1 MLSLSMWYC
10 IIAGAVTLNIH
21 IKAAPSIKLDKQQQ
35 QQQKTAHF
43 SLPYMTHFIKS
54 IVFKH

>member
-21 IKAAPSIKLDKQQQ
+21 IKAAPSIKLDKQQ
-35 QQQKTAHF
+35 
-43 SLPYMTHFIKS
+43 
-54 IVFKH
+54 

>member
-1 MLSLSMWYC
+1 MLSMCYC

-21 IKAAPSIKLDKQQQ
+21 IKAASSIKLDKQQQ
-35 QQQKTAHF
+35 QKTAQF